1 MQNDMGK
8 SLAILASIA
17 AIIGACI
24 AAIALIPAFGSWLSP
39 REQIQYVVSSDNGSP
54 NIVEA
59 PPTPYIP
66 DNPNTVLQEPAVIPT
81 NPPAPR
87 IYNFNACKE
96 PCNGGNSAN
105 SFPSAITKIYLE
117 WDYENIPYGASY
129 IRKWTMDGREWIKY
143 DCTWTGNENGRES
156 VKLTEPKGL
165 HSGTWELTIIVDGN
179 VLLNEQINVSGNG
192 DYWDPAGTLNSCYG
206 TTN

>member
-1 MQNDMGK
+1 MSKDFGK
-8 SLAILASIA
+8 TLGILASIA
-17 AIIGACI
+17 AIIGTCVAV
-24 AAIALIPAFGSWLSP
+24 IALIPAFGSWLSP
-39 REQIQYVVSSDNGSP
+39 REPIQYVAPSNNGSP
-54 NIVEA
+54 N
-59 PPTPYIP
+59 TSP
-66 DNPNTVLQEPAVIPT
+66 DNPNPAPQEPVVIPT

-96 PCNGGNSAN
+96 SCNGSNPATT
-105 SFPSAITKIYLE
+105 FPSAITKIYLR

-143 DCTWTGNENGRES
+143 DCTWTGSENGQES

-165 HSGTWELTIIVDGN
+165 HSGTWELTIIVDGD
-179 VLLNEQINVSGNG
+179 VLLNEQISVSGNW

-206 TTN
+206 TTD